1 MHLHV
6 LVEKFS
12 LILTNLKKNS
22 KQSSGV
28 LHPNLLNSPEC
39 SRSWALILEGRELL
53 RVYSEIGIVKAER
66 SCNSVAHVLAQ
77 LGKSGFSGSLS
88 LEAPDCVKELI
99 ASDIM

>member
-1 MHLHV
+1 
-6 LVEKFS
+6 
-12 LILTNLKKNS
+12 
-22 KQSSGV
+22 
-28 LHPNLLNSPEC
+28 
-39 SRSWALILEGRELL
+39 LL
-53 RVYSEIGIVKAER
+53 RVYNEIGIVKAER